1 MSPTISQLGAI
12 PLQSFSTC
20 QKLSPQL
27 SRGVFARFWQVSDI
41 VRRNFNVREGG
52 FCVTKWIRKGAKPGR
67 IECKRRSL
75 SKKRWSR
82 GTIAEGTSF
91 ICQMLFKPPENVSR
105 WGQNKPNPLTRDWIT
120 CAKEF
125 AILRKRKR
133 VEECSAGRMKWSH
146 RNAAWIET
154 FVANFVPFRGILNIL
169 LAGKRCNGIDSGT
182 KLNQVVIIN
191 VGVDKTI
198 FIPYSYSWHL
208 SL

>member
-133 VEECSAGRMKWSH
+133 VD
-146 RNAAWIET
+146 RNVCGEFCPVSRDIKYSSCGQTLQRYWQRNEIKSSS
-154 FVANFVPFRGILNIL
+154 NN
-169 LAGKRCNGIDSGT
+169 KRWC
-182 KLNQVVIIN
+182 
-191 VGVDKTI
+191 
-198 FIPYSYSWHL
+198 W
-208 SL
+208 

>member
-105 WGQNKPNPLTRDWIT
+105 WGQNESANARLDNLCEGVRDPSKKKTRW
-120 CAKEF
+120 
-125 AILRKRKR
+125 
-133 VEECSAGRMKWSH
+133 RM
-146 RNAAWIET
+146 
-154 FVANFVPFRGILNIL
+154 FRG
-169 LAGKRCNGIDSGT
+169 ADEMKPPKRSVDR
-182 KLNQVVIIN
+182 N
-191 VGVDKTI
+191 VCGEFRPVSRDIK
-198 FIPYSYSWHL
+198 YSSCGQTLQRHWQRNEIK
-208 SL
+208 SSSNNKRWCW